1 MSMLFCTSKPTNCK
15 STYIIIKINEL
26 NYNGKYIYYFVVW
39 SNYHNNEI
47 SSVNKNSS
55 RISKSLIY
63 SNENLF
69 Q

>member
-26 NYNGKYIYYFVVW
+26 NYNGKYIILWFG
-39 SNYHNNEI
+39 
-47 SSVNKNSS
+47 
-55 RISKSLIY
+55 LIITIMK
-63 SNENLF
+63 LA